1 MQDLPQGRRRN
12 RTRPKYLVEGNA
24 VSLDEGISYYHLTP
38 AVVAYLTEAIDPTIY
53 KASKSDPTTLTLEQ
67 ALSDTENYDKWIE
80 ALEKEIRALEEK
92 DVWVE
97 EPISEA
103 KGDIVPTH
111 WVMKLKLKPDGSFD
125 KFKARLVVRGD
136 MMKGYDFETFAPVAG
151 WSTIRMMLS
160 LSLMWAW
167 FTCTCDYSNAFIHAV
182 LDSPVWIRLPRGY
195 RSTMSGQ
202 TCLRLK
208 KSLYGT
214 VFAPRLWAECL
225 FKALLEYGLK
235 QSVHDPCFFCKPGM
249 MACCYV
255 DDLCLA
261 FKDPNE
267 KKTFLEFMES
277 KGFTLSMDDTLESFL
292 GIKFERL
299 DNGAFNLT
307 QPALIEKIIQATGM
321 DECNRSPTPAA
332 PGTTLGKDPNGE
344 NMKEAWSYPSVV
356 GMMLYLSTNTR
367 PDIAF
372 AVSQVA
378 RFNHAPKQSHAMA
391 VKRIVRYLAGTRDK
405 GTIMR
410 PDGTL
415 SLDCHSDADFA
426 GLYKVDPMEDPSS
439 AKSRMGYVIK
449 LSGCPLVWRSQLI
462 DSICLA
468 TTEAEYYSLSHCL
481 RTLIPI
487 RRLLEEL
494 ADNLE
499 LPLEVKA
506 TITSTAFED
515 NSAALSLAVNQRLT
529 SRTRYYHTSS
539 HHFWEHVNDGTI
551 IIVHI
556 ETNLMDGD
564 IFTKAKARIAFE
576 DNRKRLQGW

>member
-1 MQDLPQGRRRN
+1 
-12 RTRPKYLVEGNA
+12 
-24 VSLDEGISYYHLTP
+24 
-38 AVVAYLTEAIDPTIY
+38 
-53 KASKSDPTTLTLEQ
+53 
-67 ALSDTENYDKWIE
+67 
-80 ALEKEIRALEEK
+80 
-92 DVWVE
+92 
-97 EPISEA
+97 
-103 KGDIVPTH
+103 
-111 WVMKLKLKPDGSFD
+111 
-125 KFKARLVVRGD
+125 
-136 MMKGYDFETFAPVAG
+136 
-151 WSTIRMMLS
+151 
-160 LSLMWAW
+160 
-167 FTCTCDYSNAFIHAV
+167 
-182 LDSPVWIRLPRGY
+182 
-195 RSTMSGQ
+195 
-202 TCLRLK
+202 
-208 KSLYGT
+208 
-214 VFAPRLWAECL
+214 
-225 FKALLEYGLK
+225 
-235 QSVHDPCFFCKPGM
+235 
-249 MACCYV
+249 
-255 DDLCLA
+255 
-261 FKDPNE
+261 
-267 KKTFLEFMES
+267 ME
-277 KGFTLSMDDTLESFL
+277 
-292 GIKFERL
+292 
-299 DNGAFNLT
+299 
-307 QPALIEKIIQATGM
+307 
-321 DECNRSPTPAA
+321 ECNRSPTPAA

-344 NMKEAWSYPSVV
+344 NMKEDWSYPSVV

-405 GTIMR
+405 GTIMK
-410 PDGTL
+410 PDNTL
-415 SLDCHSDADFA
+415 ALDSHSDADFA

-449 LSGCPLVWRSQLI
+449 LSGCPLIWRSQLI
-462 DSICLA
+462 DSTCLA

-551 IIVHI
+551 AIHHI

-576 DNRKRLQGW
+576 ENRKRLQGW